1 MSADSTVK
9 LWNPYDLTSADP
21 SEAATTPTPLGTPPE
36 SIDTLRHSQ
45 SQEKALY
52 PVPVQLLSGHT
63 RWVWDAAFSADSAY
77 IVTASSDGTARLWDV
92 SSGETVRTYT
102 GHQKA
107 VTTIAMN
114 DLTDDASSQL

>member
-9 LWNPYDLTSADP
+9 LWDPLILINADP
-21 SEAATTPTPLGTPPE
+21 SATSTPTPLGTPPE
-36 SIDTLRHSQ
+36 SIDTLRQSQ
-45 SQEKALY
+45 SQEKTPLQT
-52 PVPVQLLSGHT
+52 PVQLLSGHT

-92 SSGETVRTYT
+92 TSGEMVRTYA

-107 VTTIAMN
+107 VTAIAMN
-114 DLTDDASSQL
+114 DLTDVPQV